1 MASKDTS
8 AEVKLI
14 IDTVDD
20 NVTLLVS
27 DASNLDTQFDLSNFD
42 TCKENK
48 SAYRIFQWVLI

>member
-1 MASKDTS
+1 MAFTS
-8 AEVKLI
+8 TFAEVKLI